1 MRTVVTTLIFFCLTV
16 LTGWSQTYTLKD
28 QWVAC
33 GNGVQLLDPYYSD
46 GVTFTWDG
54 PSRNGKAHGVGKAV
68 KYNNG
73 VYESTYEGEYQ
84 NGIRQG
90 KGKFT
95 HMDGSVKVGTF
106 VNGQLTGRGTAELE
120 NGTTYEGEF
129 INYRVHGNG
138 KLREGNGSTFEGYFV
153 SDAPYTGKYT
163 SYKGDVVYIQKGQ
176 PVERINEIHTGYTPK
191 IGSKVTEYFDSEW
204 NRCQPKDATYY
215 RIITYSAPH
224 TPKGV
229 VKDYYIS
236 GELQSEQ
243 TPVYIDYDD
252 EGKNFHEGETHL
264 YHKNGKVAESGY
276 YFNNKHNGPYTQF
289 YENGSKQTE
298 AFFNFGVLNGTLIS
312 YFENGNPYTVAIYD
326 NGILKNNK
334 FLQFSE
340 DGQNGYLVYKEDF
353 NRNSDSWAYT
363 GVNGVLA
370 INGDNT
376 ITFNVN
382 PERNVSGGI
391 QADFSQNGNNII
403 EISTRRNPADKDV
416 IIGFL
421 FGFKDWNN
429 YCGFYISGKQ
439 YTFQQVK
446 NGQKITDYPWQ
457 ASETIQ
463 PEINSLRVVNIG
475 NQLGFYLND
484 MELGSLDR
492 PRYDGSFCVATVINN
507 GFNEVQVDAGG
518 LNIWEFVDDLNN
530 VAEYLPS
537 AAPTQDNGGWKGSGS
552 GFFISE
558 KGLLATNYHV
568 VDGAKTIEV
577 TFIRNGEAES
587 HPATVVLSDKQN
599 DLSILKIDDASFTA
613 MPTIPYNFSTNIKD
627 TGSEVFTLGYPIAD
641 VMGEEV
647 KFTDG
652 KISSKTG
659 IQGDV
664 TVYQISVPIQP
675 GNSGG
680 PLFDNQGN
688 LVGVTSSGLNRDYF
702 KSENVNYAIKSSY
715 LKSLIDALPQNVTLQ
730 TSSQIANV
738 PLTEKIKRFQP
749 YMIYIKVK

>member
-1 MRTVVTTLIFFCLTV
+1 MN
-16 LTGWSQTYTLKD
+16 GWAQTYTLKD
-28 QWVAC
+28 KWVDC

-54 PSRNGKAHGVGKAV
+54 PSRNGKAHGVGKAI
-68 KYNNG
+68 KYKNG
-73 VYESTYEGEYQ
+73 EYESTYEGEYQ

-95 HMDGSVKVGTF
+95 HMDGSVKTGTF
-106 VNGQLTGRGTAELE
+106 INGQLMGKGMAELE

-129 INYRVHGNG
+129 INYRCHGNG
-138 KLREGNGSTFEGYFV
+138 KLREGNGSVFEGFFV
-153 SDAPYTGKYT
+153 GDTPYTGKYT
-163 SYKGDVVYIQKGQ
+163 TYKGDVIYIQDGA
-176 PVERINEIHTGYTPK
+176 PVQQINERHNGYSPK
-191 IGSKVTEYFDSEW
+191 IGSKVTEYFDQDW
-204 NRCQPKDATYY
+204 QRCQPKDAAYY

-229 VKDYYIS
+229 VKDYYIT
-236 GELQSEQ
+236 GELQGEG
-243 TPVYIDYDD
+243 TFVYIDYDD
-252 EGKNFHEGETHL
+252 EQKNFNEGELTT
-264 YHKNGKVAESGY
+264 YHKNGKKASHVY
-276 YFNNKHNGPYTQF
+276 YFNNQPNGPSEEF
-289 YENGSKQTE
+289 YESGAKKVDMP
-298 AFFNFGVLNGTLIS
+298 FYFGVPDGAVIS
-312 YFENGNPYTVAIYD
+312 YFENGNPYSVAIYD
-326 NGILKNNK
+326 KGVLKNNK
-334 FLQFSE
+334 YLQFTE
-340 DGQNGYLVYKEDF
+340 DGKNGYLVYKEDF
-353 NRNSDSWAYT
+353 NRNSDSWEYNGAN
-363 GVNGVLA
+363 GQLVVNR
-370 INGDNT
+370 DNSISFT
-376 ITFNVN
+376 VT
-382 PERNVSGGI
+382 PERSVSGGL
-391 QADFSQNGNNII
+391 QADFSPNGNNII
-403 EISTRRNPADKDV
+403 EISTRRDPTAKDV

-429 YCGFYISGKQ
+429 YCGFYIADKQ
-439 YTFQQVK
+439 FIYQQVK
-446 NGQKITDYPWQ
+446 NGKKITDYDWQ
-457 ASETIQ
+457 PSEAIQ
-463 PEINSLRVVNIG
+463 PEINSLRVMNIG
-475 NQLGFYLND
+475 DQLGFFLND
-484 MELGSLDR
+484 VELGSLDR
-492 PRYDGSFCVATVINN
+492 PQYDGSFCVATVVNN
-507 GFNEVQVDAGG
+507 GLNQAQVDAAG
-518 LNIWEFVDDLNN
+518 LNVWEFVDDLNN

-537 AAPTQDNGGWKGSGS
+537 AAPTQDDGGWKGSGS
-552 GFFISE
+552 GFFINE

-568 VDGAKTIEV
+568 IDGAKTIEV
-577 TFIRNGEAES
+577 TFIRNGEVEN

-613 MPTIPYNFSTNIKD
+613 MPSIPYNFTTSIKD

-688 LVGVTSSGLNRDYF
+688 LVGITSSGLNRDYF

-730 TSSQIANV
+730 TSSQIADV